1 MEFIPIALIEKEE
14 KRKANRD
21 RPEYH
26 AIAIIEDYQLL
37 LLLFWRND
45 YQLNLMAYN
54 FFFFGEVQNVFK
66 WGRLN
71 ENFIL

>member
-26 AIAIIEDYQLL
+26 AIAIIKDYQLL
-37 LLLFWRND
+37 LLLLFWRID
-45 YQLNLMAYN
+45 Y
-54 FFFFGEVQNVFK
+54 
-66 WGRLN
+66 
-71 ENFIL
+71 

>member
-26 AIAIIEDYQLL
+26 AIAIIKDYQLL
-37 LLLFWRND
+37 LLLLFWRID
-45 YQLNLMAYN
+45 YQLNMMAYKM
-54 FFFFGEVQNVFK
+54 FLSGED
-66 WGRLN
+66 
-71 ENFIL
+71 